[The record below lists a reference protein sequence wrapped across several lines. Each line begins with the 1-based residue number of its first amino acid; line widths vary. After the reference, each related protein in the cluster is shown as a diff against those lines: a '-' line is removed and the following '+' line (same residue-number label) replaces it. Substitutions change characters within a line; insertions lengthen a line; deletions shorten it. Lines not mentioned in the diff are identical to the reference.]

1 MLRSALPRRSLDLQ
15 SLFSIRERRT
25 RANPARIL
33 EDDSLSVTYVAYVSR
48 ERSWSSG
55 LFQRQSQVYNKN
67 GEWSGG
73 VHPGSGTICELT
85 RALLAKTFR
94 FYLSNV

>member
-1 MLRSALPRRSLDLQ
+1 MLGSALPRRSLDLQ

-33 EDDSLSVTYVAYVSR
+33 EEDSLSVTYVAYVSG
-48 ERSWSSG
+48 EISCSG
-55 LFQRQSQVYNKN
+55 KN
-67 GEWSGG
+67 GDWSGG
-73 VHPGSGTICELT
+73 VHPGSGTICELA

-94 FYLSNV
+94 FYLSDV